1 MSIED
6 NKALVFSIYNAR
18 QQRNFS
24 ILDQIISPD
33 LLTYVPGYP
42 QPLRG
47 PQGVKQSFIAS
58 HNAFPD
64 LTVAINDQI
73 AEGDKVV
80 IIFTAS
86 GTSAVPMMGMPPG
99 QHVTI
104 VGIDVWQV
112 VNGKIVNF
120 FGLTQPAPNKPF

>member
-6 NKALVFSIYNAR
+6 NKALVMSLYNAR
-18 QQRNFS
+18 QQQNFN

-33 LLTYVPGYP
+33 LITNVPGYS

-47 PQGVKQSFIAS
+47 PQGVKQSLMAF

-64 LTVAINDQI
+64 LTIAINDQI

-80 IIFTAS
+80 TIFTAR
-86 GTSAVPMMGMPPG
+86 GTSAIPVMNMPPG
-99 QHVTI
+99 QHLTV

-112 VNGKIVNF
+112 VNGKIVNY
-120 FGLTQPAPNKPF
+120 FGLSQPVPNM